1 MSDVQEPSDELSAEG
16 KDEAVFKRGPS
27 EGLEDEP
34 VEAAGAEAVEAG
46 REEMGDEAGGAMPAA
61 PAPPKPP
68 PADVPRAARAGRRRA
83 PSFFWP
89 LVLIGAGVLL
99 LLSNLGYLSWSSW
112 NVLLRLWPV
121 LLIALGIDV
130 LFGRRSIAGAV
141 ISGLLMLVLLG
152 GVVASVFFAQQI
164 PAFSELAQPA
174 EWRVEQIE
182 YPLSG
187 LERARIL
194 VDWSSVPVTL
204 RALEDSTNLV
214 EGEIAYR
221 GELVF
226 DVRARDAEADVEI
239 NTRFSG
245 VWFGPLD
252 TLRGGDQRW
261 LVEMSPDVD
270 LDLTLNGGSGRCE
283 ADLRGLQLSG
293 LDVDVGSGSI
303 ELSLPGENTFG
314 GVIDGGS
321 GALTISVPDDVGVRV
336 VLESGSGS
344 FRPGERFTLASGE
357 RDDDG
362 VWETGNWR
370 TADEQ
375 IELRID
381 QGSGSVR
388 IR

>member
-1 MSDVQEPSDELSAEG
+1 MSDVREPSDGLSTEG

-27 EGLEDEP
+27 EGPEGER

-46 REEMGDEAGGAMPAA
+46 REQVEDEAGGAMPAA

-68 PADVPRAARAGRRRA
+68 PADVPRAVRAERRRA

-89 LVLIGAGVLL
+89 LVLIGAGALL

-112 NVLLRLWPV
+112 TVLLRLWPV

-130 LFGRRSIAGAV
+130 LFGRRSVAGAV
-141 ISGLLMLVLLG
+141 ISGLLMLILLG
-152 GVVASVFFAQQI
+152 GVVALVFFAQQI
-164 PAFSELAQPA
+164 PALSELARPA

-187 LERARIL
+187 LERARVQI
-194 VDWSSVPVTL
+194 DWSSVPGTL
-204 RALEDSTNLV
+204 RALEDSANLI

-226 DVRARDAEADVEI
+226 DVQVRGAEADVELDQ
-239 NTRFSG
+239 RFSG

-261 LVEMSPDVD
+261 LVELSPDVD
-270 LDLTLNGGSGRCE
+270 LDLRLNGGSGRCE

-303 ELSLPGENTFG
+303 ELSLPGENTFDA
-314 GVIDGGS
+314 VIEGGS

-362 VWETGNWR
+362 VWETGNWQ

-381 QGSGSVR
+381 QGSGSMT

>member
-1 MSDVQEPSDELSAEG
+1 MSDVREPSDGLSTEG

-27 EGLEDEP
+27 EGPEGER

-46 REEMGDEAGGAMPAA
+46 REQVEDEAGGAMPAA

-68 PADVPRAARAGRRRA
+68 PADVPRAVRAERRRA

-89 LVLIGAGVLL
+89 LVLIGAGALL

-112 NVLLRLWPV
+112 TVLLRLWPV

-130 LFGRRSIAGAV
+130 LFGRRSMAGAV
-141 ISGLLMLVLLG
+141 ISGLLMLILLG
-152 GVVASVFFAQQI
+152 GVVALVFFAQQI
-164 PAFSELAQPA
+164 PAFSELARPA

-194 VDWSSVPVTL
+194 VDWSSVPGTL
-204 RALEDSTNLV
+204 HALEDSANLI

-226 DVRARDAEADVEI
+226 DVRARGAEADVELDQ
-239 NTRFSG
+239 RFSG

-261 LVEMSPDVD
+261 LVELSPDVD
-270 LDLTLNGGSGRCE
+270 LDLKLNGASGRCE

-303 ELSLPGENTFG
+303 ELSLPGENTFDA
-314 GVIDGGS
+314 VIEGGS

-362 VWETGNWR
+362 VWETGNWQ

-381 QGSGSVR
+381 QGSGSMT